1 MDKNNQS
8 SSSALIGFTRV
19 GTKTIILKIPGSDNE
34 TYLKEQSTKGIYI
47 SGHAMSD
54 DSKLLA
60 FVAFL
65 KRKKELLALL
75 AAKTVLMRLR

>member
-65 KRKKELLALL
+65 KRKKSLALL
-75 AAKTVLMRLR
+75 VA